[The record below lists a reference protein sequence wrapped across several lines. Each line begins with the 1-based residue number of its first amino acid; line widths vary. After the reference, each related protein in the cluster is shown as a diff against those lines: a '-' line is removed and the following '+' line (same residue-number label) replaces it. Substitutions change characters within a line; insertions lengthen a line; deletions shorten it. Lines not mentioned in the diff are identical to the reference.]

1 MKKEART
8 IDFGASPEFG
18 VHIFKVEIPRDR
30 SGPVT
35 IMEDYGYKGGAE
47 GIPQFETRVI
57 LERAK
62 WSAIADPV
70 RIEFNAR
77 LKSHKLPSGRWHVG
91 TNLVERLLGRE
102 LCVLAWAVETAGL
115 DQVPIIV
122 RRWLA
127 LRPEERWWLF
137 SQIVAEAGLPDDRER
152 GWRKAIYY
160 ALSDAKGFE
169 ERPKRRR
176 PKELIRLPIKSLA
189 LEKSK

>member
-8 IDFGASPEFG
+8 IDFGASAEFG
-18 VHIFKVEIPRDR
+18 IHMFKVEIPRDR
-30 SGPVT
+30 NGAVR
-35 IMEDYGYKGGAE
+35 IVEDYGYKGGDD
-47 GIPQFETRVI
+47 GIPQFEERVI

-70 RIEFNAR
+70 RIEFNSR
-77 LKSHKLPSGRWHVG
+77 LKSRKLPTGRWHVG

-102 LCVLAWAVETAGL
+102 LCVLAWAVERAGL

-137 SQIVAEAGLPDDRER
+137 AQIVAEAGLPDDKDR

-160 ALSDAKGFE
+160 ALSDEKGFE
-169 ERPKRRR
+169 ERPKRIR
-176 PKELIRLPIKSLA
+176 PKERIKLSISSLA
-189 LEKSK
+189 MEKLK